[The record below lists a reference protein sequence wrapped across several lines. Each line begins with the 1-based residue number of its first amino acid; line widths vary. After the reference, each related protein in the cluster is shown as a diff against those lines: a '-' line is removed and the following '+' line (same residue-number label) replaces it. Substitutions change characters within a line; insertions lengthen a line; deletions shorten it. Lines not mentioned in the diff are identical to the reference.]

1 MATTITS
8 ILRDGVTAPG
18 VYPTFAAWFAALPA
32 SLVSADE
39 VHILNVEAKAG
50 GYSGIT
56 IDTTGITTDA
66 TRYIR
71 IQPAAGHRHAG
82 VWDTAKALFHIPNNN
97 AAPWVMATNYFYMD
111 GMQLSHIG
119 NTALT
124 NTITVAG
131 QSSDTNRTEFTRNL
145 IKSAPSGDSG
155 YLNFFYINSAVI
167 ERSKLYL
174 GANIFI
180 DVFNTNYPAATSI
193 KCVNFVAGRVW
204 AHNNTFV
211 NCANAFTGGTTQEQY
226 SLKNNLVAGKQYVAG
241 RVDYNVSVA
250 SITAGSTNNASSDAT
265 AVGTNAKL
273 NQTFTFAG
281 AGNYHLLSGDTVALG
296 QGADLSGDADFPVT
310 TDIDGNAFSAPWP
323 IGADTLAA
331 VAGSISITSPAV
343 GRIYQHAAN
352 IANITVSGT
361 YTGSVVALK
370 ARLVLFGTSTVVSG
384 FDWATVVASPSGNAF
399 SFTLTNVPK
408 GSGWYSVQV
417 QDTVDSAITATVGK
431 VGVGELVCVAGQS
444 NGHRLLF
451 NGSGATSDLVR
462 GFGNSFAGWQVPTGA
477 GPAAFGAAFA
487 TAYGCPVGL
496 INTAVDGTSIAQ
508 WAGGTFTAAKAII
521 DSVGGKIA
529 SMIFVQGEMDWN
541 GTTYATYLSGL
552 GTVLDT
558 NFRGQLGIAALPVFI
573 VALGAYPAGT
583 GTDTTTYDQVK
594 RAQYDYASGHA
605 NTYIVDRIDCTLV
618 DGLHLD
624 GPGAAKLGD
633 RLVQAL
639 QYQKGQAAQYRGPSI
654 ASVNKINAT
663 NFNVVV
669 THHLGSDLTPA
680 TEITGFKAIDP
691 GASNAAI
698 AVTSALRISS
708 NTIRLVLA
716 SAPVGLPVISYA
728 AGSLPNITAMARDN
742 SVLML
747 PVEWEEGI
755 SAVVATANGVFVK
768 VAGAY
773 IPATG
778 VFAKVAG
785 AYKAADSI
793 YYKDSGI
800 YEVL

>member
-1 MATTITS
+1 MATTVTS
-8 ILRDGVTAPG
+8 ILRDGVTASG
-18 VYPTFAAWFAALPA
+18 VYPTFAAWFATLPA

-50 GYSGIT
+50 GYTGVT
-56 IDTTGITTDA
+56 LDLTGITTDA
-66 TRYIR
+66 THYVK
-71 IQPAAGHRHAG
+71 IQAASGHRHAG
-82 VWDTAKALFHIPNNN
+82 VFDTSKAMFKLPAANTAPWLLATNFLYLDGLQIDHSGITGSASSLTIQGQTSATNKIQITGCIFTGTGSGGSALF
-97 AAPWVMATNYFYMD
+97 
-111 GMQLSHIG
+111 
-119 NTALT
+119 
-124 NTITVAG
+124 NTIKVYEGA
-131 QSSDTNRTEFTRNL
+131 
-145 IKSAPSGDSG
+145 SG
-155 YLNFFYINSAVI
+155 YA
-167 ERSKLYL
+167 KLYL
-174 GANIFI
+174 GSNIFQDI
-180 DVFNTNYPAATSI
+180 QNTSYPNSTGVA
-193 KCVNFVAGRVW
+193 CVRLEYGQVYAYG
-204 AHNNTFV
+204 NTFA
-211 NCANAFTGGTTQEQY
+211 NCSSGFSGGNATYQFL
-226 SLKNNLVAGKQYVAG
+226 LKNNLVAGKQFSAG
-241 RVDYNVSVA
+241 RTDYQIGA
-250 SITAGSTNNASSDAT
+250 GGLATGSTNNLSSDAT
-265 AVGTNAKL
+265 ATGANAQINK
-273 NQTFTFAG
+273 TVAFVSATD
-281 AGNYHLLSGDTVALG
+281 YHLAGSDTSALG
-296 QGADLSGDADFPVT
+296 LGVNLSADGTFPVT
-310 TDIDGNAFSAPWP
+310 TDIDATTISTPYS
-323 IGADTLAA
+323 IGADSASAVVNTLT
-331 VAGSISITSPAV
+331 VTGPAT
-343 GRIYQHAAN
+343 GTIYQH
-352 IANITVSGT
+352 IGGVQSFTVTGT
-361 YTGSVVALK
+361 YTGTLTAIK
-370 ARLVLFGTSTVVSG
+370 ARIVQFGTNTPISG
-384 FDWATVVASPSGNAF
+384 FDWATVVASPTGNAF
-399 SFTLTNVPK
+399 SFAFTDAPK
-408 GSGWYSVQV
+408 GAGWYGVQV
-417 QDTVDSAITATVGK
+417 QDTVDSSINAVGGK
-431 VGVGELVCVAGQS
+431 VGIGEYVCIAGQS
-444 NGHRLLF
+444 NGNRFLTV
-451 NGSGATSDLVR
+451 GSGTVSDLVR
-462 GFGNSFAGWQVPTGA
+462 AFGNGYTGWQVPTGA

-755 SAVVATANGVFVK
+755 TAVVATANGVFVK